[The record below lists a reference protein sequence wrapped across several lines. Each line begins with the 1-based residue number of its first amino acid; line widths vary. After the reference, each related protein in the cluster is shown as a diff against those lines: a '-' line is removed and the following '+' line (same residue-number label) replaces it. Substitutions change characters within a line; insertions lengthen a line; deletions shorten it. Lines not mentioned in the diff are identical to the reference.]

1 MIFGPT
7 PLAEARGAILA
18 HTVRLGANHANKVF
32 KKGTVLDEAAIAAMQ
47 AAGLREVVAAMLE
60 AGDVPE
66 DEAADRLARALT
78 VPLLARSRA
87 ATGRVNLFAESAG
100 LLVVNAGIINRLNA
114 LDESLTV
121 ATLPAFTPVGTKE
134 MVATIKVIPFAVP
147 GPVLEVAEALVRQ
160 CPSALELRPFQPL
173 KVGLVLTELPGI
185 KESVMEGAVEATQ
198 ARVENLCGTLLPVER
213 CRHETGP
220 LSDALTRLRRQGAQM
235 LLIAGAS
242 AVVDRRDVGPAAIVR
257 AGGVIEHFGMPV
269 DPGNLICIG
278 RIDEIPALVLPG
290 CARSP
295 KLNGVD
301 WVMQRLFAGL
311 KVTPKDIMGLG
322 VGGLLKEIDVRPLP
336 RAKVASGV
344 ASGAAPRRAPKIA
357 ALVMAAGRSRRMAP
371 LNKLLVQDDNGL
383 AMVTRVVE
391 NVLSSRA
398 RPIVVVTGHEGERV
412 EQALSG
418 RPVQVAHAEGY
429 AEGLSSSLKA
439 GLAALPA
446 DVEGVVVCLGDM
458 PLVTGAMIDRLM
470 ANFDPVEGRAIV
482 MPTFRG
488 KQGNPML
495 WACEFLP
502 EMMQITGDVG
512 ARHLAGKH
520 ADRVVEV
527 EMADDAVLRDFDTTD
542 ALKQAPGFGG
552 KPAKG

>member
-7 PLAEARGAILA
+7 PLAEARGAVLA
-18 HTVRLGANHANKVF
+18 HTLRLGPAAGNKVI
-32 KKGTVLDEAAIAAMQ
+32 KKGSVLDEAAIALLQ
-47 AAGLREVVAAMLE
+47 QAGLREVVAATLE
-60 AGDVPE
+60 PGDVPE
-66 DEAADRLARALT
+66 DEAADRLARAIAG
-78 VPLLARSRA
+78 PLLARSRA
-87 ATGRVNLFAESAG
+87 ATGRVNLVSEAAG
-100 LLVVNAGIINRLNA
+100 LLVVRASVIDKINA

-121 ATLPAFTPVGTKE
+121 ATLAPYVPVGSKE

-147 GPVLEVAEALVRQ
+147 GTVLDVAEALVKQ
-160 CPSALELRPFQPL
+160 SPPALEVHPFRSL

-198 ARVENLCGTLLPVER
+198 ARVEALLGSLLPVER

-220 LSDALTRLRRQGAQM
+220 ISDALVRLKRQGAQ
-235 LLIAGAS
+235 LLLVAGAS
-242 AVVDRRDVGPAAIVR
+242 AVVDRRDVGPAGIVR

-269 DPGNLICIG
+269 DPGNLLCLG
-278 RIDEIPALVLPG
+278 RIDDIPAMVLPG

-295 KLNGVD
+295 KLNGFD
-301 WVMQRLFAGL
+301 WVLQRIFAGL
-311 KVTPKDIMGLG
+311 KVTQRDVMGMG
-322 VGGLLKEIDVRPLP
+322 VGGLLKEIEVRPLP
-336 RAKVASGV
+336 RDKAPA
-344 ASGAAPRRAPKIA
+344 AAAPMTAPRRARKIA
-357 ALVMAAGRSRRMAP
+357 ALVLAAGRSRRMAP
-371 LNKLLVQDDNGL
+371 LNKLLVADDAGL
-383 AMVTRVVE
+383 PMVTRVVE
-391 NVLSSRA
+391 NVLASRA
-398 RPIVVVTGHEGERV
+398 RPIIVVTGHERERV
-412 EQALSG
+412 EQALGG
-418 RPVQVAHAEGY
+418 RPVQVAQAEGY
-429 AEGLSSSLKA
+429 AEGLSASLKA
-439 GLAALPA
+439 GLAALPE

-470 ANFDPVEGRAIV
+470 ANFDPEEGRAIV

-495 WACEFLP
+495 WSREFLP

-542 ALKQAPGFGG
+542 ALKQAPGF
-552 KPAKG
+552 AKVK